1 MAVLGRLHQYNSVPG
16 LRTELDRLYNFLQTM
31 ASQEVPAHQ
40 VGHERVSTDD
50 VRSRTISPPVNMQ
63 NLTVGVGP
71 DVRAVCGFKRYKVPS
86 VGTNVATGGVPDLPG
101 DFDADDDDDT
111 VTIILSSDATHPI
124 NNLTEGDSIV
134 VYRVPWADDVQL
146 TPFLYVYPGAERLK
160 VVVSNHSGSLVN
172 LADGN
177 WWVFVTEYC
186 AET

>member
-40 VGHERVSTDD
+40 VGLERVSTDD

-71 DVRAVCGFKRYKVPS
+71 DVRAVCGFKRYKVAS
-86 VGTNVATGGVPDLPG
+86 TGDTASSGGVGNLVDG
-101 DFDADDDDDT
+101 ASVT
-111 VTIILSSDATHPI
+111 VTLSNSATHAI

-134 VYRVPWADDVQL
+134 VYRVPWNDGFQL
-146 TPFLYVYPGAERLK
+146 TPFLDIGTYANTGDLK
-160 VVVSNHSGSLVN
+160 AAVTNHSGGTVN
-172 LADGN
+172 LPDGN
-177 WWVFVTEYC
+177 WWVFVTEHC
-186 AET
+186 ADT

>member
-71 DVRAVCGFKRYKVPS
+71 DVRAVCGFKRYKVAS
-86 VGTNVATGGVPDLPG
+86 TGDTASSGGVGNL
-101 DFDADDDDDT
+101 ADGASVT
-111 VTIILSSDATHPI
+111 VTLNNSATHAI

-134 VYRVPWADDVQL
+134 VYRVPWNDGFQL
-146 TPFLYVYPGAERLK
+146 TPFLWLYPGAERLK
-160 VVVSNHSGSLVN
+160 AVVTNHSGGAVN
-172 LADGN
+172 LPDGN

>member
-1 MAVLGRLHQYNSVPG
+1 VAVLGRLHQYNSVPG

-31 ASQEVPAHQ
+31 ASKELAAHQ
-40 VGHERVSTDD
+40 IDGTGASVDDHRSRVTSGPETVQSLKVGVGDD
-50 VRSRTISPPVNMQ
+50 VREI
-63 NLTVGVGP
+63 
-71 DVRAVCGFKRYKVPS
+71 CGFKRFKVPS
-86 VGTNVATGGVPDLPG
+86 VGDSVANGGVPDLPG
-101 DFDADDDDDT
+101 NDAEDDT

-160 VVVSNHSGSLVN
+160 VVVSNHSTGEV
-172 LADGN
+172 AMEDGN

-186 AET
+186 ADT

>member
-31 ASQEVPAHQ
+31 ASKELAAHQ
-40 VGHERVSTDD
+40 IDGTGTSVDDHKSRVTSGPETVQSLRIGVGDD
-50 VRSRTISPPVNMQ
+50 VREI
-63 NLTVGVGP
+63 
-71 DVRAVCGFKRYKVPS
+71 CGFKRFKVPS
-86 VGTNVATGGVPDLPG
+86 TGTNVATGGVPDLPG
-101 DFDADDDDDT
+101 NDAAADT

-160 VVVSNHSGSLVN
+160 VVVSNHSGGEVN
-172 LADGN
+172 LDDGD
-177 WWVFVTEYC
+177 WWVFVTEHC
-186 AET
+186 ADT